1 MSRRNRSRAAF
12 SLFSFQDI
20 ITAVTAIVILLV
32 LILTLELIARRQQA
46 AAADPGIGRAAL
58 EETIAELES
67 LVGRLA
73 AAAPT
78 TTVRPLAA
86 RTRDEVE
93 RDEKIIR
100 DQAARAADRAA
111 EARVEERRARELAAA
126 EATRLA
132 ALRAAHGGVARTG
145 ARAVALEAE
154 AEALARDNQ
163 RQAERLARKPGDA
176 EAEPV
181 PGAEIVFNA
190 SGEKDRQ
197 AWIVELSAGGTAVV
211 KLGTGRR
218 QDLGHGAEPG
228 TPVAR
233 WLAGLDRRRDH
244 ALLLLR
250 PSGLDEFDG
259 VWDALTDA
267 GIPFG
272 IDLIGEEQVVRDGKG
287 EAKAAQGGG

>member
-1 MSRRNRSRAAF
+1 MSRRNRSQAAF

-32 LILTLELIARRQQA
+32 LILTLELITRRQQA

-73 AAAPT
+73 AVAPT
-78 TTVRPLAA
+78 TKVLPLAA

-93 RDEKIIR
+93 QDETIIR
-100 DQAARAADRAA
+100 AQAARAADRAA

-132 ALRAAHGGVARTG
+132 ALRAAQGGVVTTS
-145 ARAVALEAE
+145 ARAAALEAE
-154 AEALARDNQ
+154 AERLARDNQ
-163 RQAERLARKPGDA
+163 RQAERLAGKPGDA
-176 EAEPV
+176 EAETV
-181 PGAEIVFNA
+181 PGAEIVFNP

-197 AWIVELSAGGTAVV
+197 AWIVELSATGTAVV

-228 TPVAR
+228 TPLAR

-250 PSGLDEFDG
+250 PSGLDELDG
-259 VWDALTDA
+259 VWNALADA